1 MGVFAEIAGELPAE
15 CLHDNLIFKYLI
27 NKKIEES
34 TAKPT
39 HEFYKFMNDIIPDI
53 PPRRNLMYHMYVS
66 ESKETYCDLKFDDKH
81 DYIYALYKM
90 SQFDCYN
97 VFSPLPPIVLQERRS
112 VMQHLC
118 KAFSLTLMISILM

>member
-1 MGVFAEIAGELPAE
+1 MGVFAEIAGELPEE

-66 ESKETYCDLKFDDKH
+66 ESKETYGIHL
-81 DYIYALYKM
+81 
-90 SQFDCYN
+90 
-97 VFSPLPPIVLQERRS
+97 FSPRIYYKTSP
-112 VMQHLC
+112 C
-118 KAFSLTLMISILM
+118 TN

>member
-66 ESKETYCDLKFDDKH
+66 VLDNNIF
-81 DYIYALYKM
+81 
-90 SQFDCYN
+90 
-97 VFSPLPPIVLQERRS
+97 LPRVTIHAVLCLVAS
-112 VMQHLC
+112 VM
-118 KAFSLTLMISILM
+118 SDTLRPHGQRTAHV